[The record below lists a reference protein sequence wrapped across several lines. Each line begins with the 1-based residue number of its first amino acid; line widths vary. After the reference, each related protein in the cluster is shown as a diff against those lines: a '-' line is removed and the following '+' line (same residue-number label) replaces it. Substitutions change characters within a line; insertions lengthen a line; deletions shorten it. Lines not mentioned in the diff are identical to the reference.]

1 MNLEKD
7 IVLRN
12 VYLLWLK
19 NKELLYIRIEL
30 AQRFWQI
37 YLKLMIAYYIIYY
50 LLNYYF
56 HIVQLCGCFTWN
68 LINRLHGRALRVIY
82 RDFNSSFGELLRRD
96 SSTTLH
102 QRYLQNLMTEIFK
115 IKIGIA
121 PERLKGFLNL
131 LMHLIIWGINLNLTI
146 VYPALKG
153 MELKRHLL
161 EVQNYGTKFPHQ

>member
-1 MNLEKD
+1 MCKKAGQKINALSRLASSMNFK
-7 IVLRN
+7 
-12 VYLLWLK
+12 
-19 NKELLYIRIEL
+19 
-30 AQRFWQI
+30 QRR
-37 YLKLMIAYYIIYY
+37 
-50 LLNYYF
+50 
-56 HIVQLCGCFTWN
+56 
-68 LINRLHGRALRVIY
+68 LINNSFVICHFSYCPVAWMFYSWKLNARIKRLHERALRVVY
-82 RDFNSSFGELLRRD
+82 RDFDSSFQVLLRRD